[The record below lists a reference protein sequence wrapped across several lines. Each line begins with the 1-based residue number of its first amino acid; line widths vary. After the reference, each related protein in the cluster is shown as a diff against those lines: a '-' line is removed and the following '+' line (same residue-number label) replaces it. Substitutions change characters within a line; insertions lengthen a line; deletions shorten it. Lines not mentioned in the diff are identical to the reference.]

1 MHQKFK
7 KIVLHVMHVVHVDL
21 IVHVGQIV
29 IAVLRKVSNVT
40 VQMGD
45 AIAGAIVN
53 VGQNV
58 SVVRSLWI
66 MVLVDVGNRVFVDQ
80 DANVRL
86 IVHAVLKMSKL
97 HVLNIV
103 TKSKDNR
110 NIVRVGLNADV
121 DHNVDVALNADV
133 HR

>member
-45 AIAGAIVN
+45 AIAGVIVN

-86 IVHAVLKMSKL
+86 IVHAVLKM
-97 HVLNIV
+97 
-103 TKSKDNR
+103 
-110 NIVRVGLNADV
+110 
-121 DHNVDVALNADV
+121 
-133 HR
+133 

>member
-45 AIAGAIVN
+45 AIAGVIVN

-58 SVVRSLWI
+58 NVVRSLWI

-86 IVHAVLKMSKL
+86 IVHAVLKM
-97 HVLNIV
+97 
-103 TKSKDNR
+103 
-110 NIVRVGLNADV
+110 
-121 DHNVDVALNADV
+121 
-133 HR
+133 

>member
-45 AIAGAIVN
+45 AIAGVIVN

>member
-29 IAVLRKVSNVT
+29 IVVLRKVSNVT

-45 AIAGAIVN
+45 AIAGVIVN

-86 IVHAVLKMSKL
+86 IVHAVLKM
-97 HVLNIV
+97 
-103 TKSKDNR
+103 
-110 NIVRVGLNADV
+110 
-121 DHNVDVALNADV
+121 
-133 HR
+133 

>member
-86 IVHAVLKMSKL
+86 IVHAVLKM
-97 HVLNIV
+97 
-103 TKSKDNR
+103 
-110 NIVRVGLNADV
+110 
-121 DHNVDVALNADV
+121 
-133 HR
+133 

>member
-29 IAVLRKVSNVT
+29 IVVLRKVSNVT

-86 IVHAVLKMSKL
+86 IVHAVLQMSKL

>member
-7 KIVLHVMHVVHVDL
+7 KIVLRVMHVVHVDL

-29 IAVLRKVSNVT
+29 IVVLRKVSNVT

-45 AIAGAIVN
+45 AIAGVIVN

>member
-7 KIVLHVMHVVHVDL
+7 KILLHVMHVVHVDL
-21 IVHVGQIV
+21 IVHVGQIAIV
-29 IAVLRKVSNVT
+29 VLRKVSNVT

-45 AIAGAIVN
+45 AIAGVIVN

-86 IVHAVLKMSKL
+86 IVHAVLKM
-97 HVLNIV
+97 
-103 TKSKDNR
+103 
-110 NIVRVGLNADV
+110 
-121 DHNVDVALNADV
+121 
-133 HR
+133 

>member
-21 IVHVGQIV
+21 IVHVGQIAIV
-29 IAVLRKVSNVT
+29 VLRKVSNVT

-45 AIAGAIVN
+45 AIAGVIVN

-86 IVHAVLKMSKL
+86 IVHAVLKM
-97 HVLNIV
+97 
-103 TKSKDNR
+103 
-110 NIVRVGLNADV
+110 
-121 DHNVDVALNADV
+121 
-133 HR
+133 

>member
-7 KIVLHVMHVVHVDL
+7 KIVLRVMHVVHVDL

-29 IAVLRKVSNVT
+29 IVVLRKVSNVT

-45 AIAGAIVN
+45 AIAGVIVN

-86 IVHAVLKMSKL
+86 IVHAVLKM
-97 HVLNIV
+97 
-103 TKSKDNR
+103 
-110 NIVRVGLNADV
+110 
-121 DHNVDVALNADV
+121 
-133 HR
+133 

>member
-29 IAVLRKVSNVT
+29 IVVLRKVSNVT

-45 AIAGAIVN
+45 AIAGVIVN

-103 TKSKDNR
+103 TKSKDNK
-110 NIVRVGLNADV
+110 NIVHVGLNADV
-121 DHNVDVALNADV
+121 DQNVDVVLNADV

>member
-45 AIAGAIVN
+45 AIAGVIVN

-103 TKSKDNR
+103 TKSKDNK
-110 NIVRVGLNADV
+110 NIVHVGLNADV
-121 DHNVDVALNADV
+121 DQNVDVVLNADV